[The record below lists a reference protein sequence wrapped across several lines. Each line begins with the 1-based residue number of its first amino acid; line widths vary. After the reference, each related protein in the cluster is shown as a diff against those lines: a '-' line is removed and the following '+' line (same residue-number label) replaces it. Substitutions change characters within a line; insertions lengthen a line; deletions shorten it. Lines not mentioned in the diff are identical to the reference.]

1 MSYYDKALSVIPKE
15 TKKLIWDEYYL
26 HKRYYDG
33 YRGSRGGRRSN
44 SMISVLM
51 KNPSFRAAL
60 LLLMALTILFV
71 LQEMRRKQRMIPL
84 FTRPGNDSLDFVKTI
99 GRLYHE
105 KGNHVD
111 LARKM
116 TAYFLE
122 HIRNKYK
129 LPTSNLNEEFVM
141 ALQKKTDQP
150 ESMIREIVS
159 FIKYI
164 QDAPGVTDEQLADFH
179 KQLEEFYKVA

>member
-1 MSYYDKALSVIPKE
+1 
-15 TKKLIWDEYYL
+15 
-26 HKRYYDG
+26 
-33 YRGSRGGRRSN
+33 
-44 SMISVLM
+44 
-51 KNPSFRAAL
+51 
-60 LLLMALTILFV
+60 
-71 LQEMRRKQRMIPL
+71 
-84 FTRPGNDSLDFVKTI
+84 
-99 GRLYHE
+99 
-105 KGNHVD
+105 
-111 LARKM
+111 M